1 MRREIGEVGFLGVW
15 GYKVNEVFRESVRV
29 GQPQDLNAN
38 LHALKISAMAG
49 RRINT
54 FS

>member
-15 GYKVNEVFRESVRV
+15 GYKVFRESVRV